1 MKRYKVKFL
10 TEVLNQKLWGIWDE
24 KKKDFVRD
32 NYNLII
38 ASLSK
43 GHLNK
48 LKNKLC
54 LKNVHTKT

>member
-1 MKRYKVKFL
+1 MRYKVKFL
-10 TEVLNQKLWGIWDE
+10 TEVLNLKLWAIWDK

-38 ASLSK
+38 ASPSK
-43 GHLNK
+43 GYLSK

-54 LKNVHTKT
+54 TNSLEQ